1 MQIRLR
7 SRTAGAAIAID
18 PFIAHSGV
26 LGQARPEPESAFDA
40 DQIRSAQREGLPPGC
55 GASAGGHLA
64 RPQQKIRASQAGSS
78 STFNTTNA
86 PIRKDQ

>member
-7 SRTAGAAIAID
+7 SRTACAAIVID

-26 LGQARPEPESAFDA
+26 FGQAQLEPETAFDS
-40 DQIRSAQREGLPPGC
+40 DQTGAAIREGLPQGC
-55 GASAGGHLA
+55 GASAGGDLA